1 MQIEKERILGTASE
15 LGLVVD
21 RLKALLDRSEKE
33 IEEGLL
39 PAAQIAMARNGELL
53 FEYAIGT
60 ANVDSLICIFSAT
73 KAITSAAAGCSFR
86 TVNLAKRSKYRR
98 SFPSLRLMAKTQLPW
113 INFLLIQ
120 QVSPAHLSR
129 HSNGMI

>member
-1 MQIEKERILGTASE
+1 MHTEKERILETASE

-33 IEEGLL
+33 IEDGLL

-53 FEYAIGT
+53 FEYAVGK

-73 KAITSAAAGCSFR
+73 KAITSA
-86 TVNLAKRSKYRR
+86 
-98 SFPSLRLMAKTQLPW
+98 
-113 INFLLIQ
+113 
-120 QVSPAHLSR
+120 
-129 HSNGMI
+129 HSGRYT